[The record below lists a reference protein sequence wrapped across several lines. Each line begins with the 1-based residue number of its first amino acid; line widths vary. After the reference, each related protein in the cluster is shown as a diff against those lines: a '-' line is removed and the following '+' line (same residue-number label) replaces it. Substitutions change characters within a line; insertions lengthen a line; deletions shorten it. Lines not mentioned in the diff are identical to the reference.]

1 MDKPIIRKAK
11 QVEVAAV
18 VEILEST
25 FRTTWKP
32 HLTDEGVKHAEGIKE
47 RFYSYTRRNWNE
59 FHVVEVSGQI
69 AGMVHHRGNFIE
81 SLHVR
86 ASMQKLGLGKR
97 LLTYVLPLIGKAHSE
112 VRLETDSFNTQA
124 IKFYESQGFVEIDR
138 YSDEEWC
145 SSFTTVL
152 MTRQFD

>member
-11 QVEVAAV
+11 QVDIAAI
-18 VEILEST
+18 VEILDST
-25 FRTTWKP
+25 FVATWKP
-32 HLTDEGVKHAEGIKE
+32 QLTDEGVKQAEGIKE

-59 FHVVEVSGQI
+59 FHVVEVSGQF
-69 AGMVHHRGNFIE
+69 AGMVHHRGSFIE

-86 ASMQKLGLGKR
+86 TTMQKLGLGKR
-97 LLTYVLPLIGKAHSE
+97 LLTHVLSLIGKAHGD

-124 IKFYESQGFVEIDR
+124 IEFYESQGFVEIDR
-138 YSDEEWC
+138 YPDEEWC